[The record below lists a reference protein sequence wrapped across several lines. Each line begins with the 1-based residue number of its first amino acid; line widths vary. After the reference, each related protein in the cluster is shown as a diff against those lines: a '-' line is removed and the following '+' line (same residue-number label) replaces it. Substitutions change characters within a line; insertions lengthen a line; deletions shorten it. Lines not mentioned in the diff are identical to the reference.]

1 MSCQPTCNNRTL
13 LLKKEEKLAKLNQT
27 KTWLK
32 ELVRQEPWRKTEVI
46 KKMEIVDSMIANA
59 MAESGLLVNKI
70 ARGCQVC
77 SRLTKQH

>member
-1 MSCQPTCNNRTL
+1 MACQFNCINRTL

-32 ELVRQEPWRKTEVI
+32 ELDHQEPWRRAEVI
-46 KKMEIVDSMIANA
+46 KKTEIVDGMIATTI
-59 MAESGLLVNKI
+59 AESGLLVNTI

-77 SRLTKQH
+77 SRQ